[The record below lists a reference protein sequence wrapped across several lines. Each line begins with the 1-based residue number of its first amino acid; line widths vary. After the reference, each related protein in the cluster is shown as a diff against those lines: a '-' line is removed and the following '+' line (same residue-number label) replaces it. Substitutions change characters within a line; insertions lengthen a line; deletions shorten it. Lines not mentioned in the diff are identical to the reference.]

1 MRVAPAQGVLA
12 ADDVNFRRLVVALE
26 VVVAG
31 FEHAPEVIPAV
42 LAVGGEVGVCH
53 AEGEGV
59 HAHVGLAALERRADE
74 GVDFFD
80 LPVAHGIAA
89 DGDAFAVYHQ
99 HAAAVAVR
107 AIVGVGV
114 AEVEG
119 EVVLAVG
126 VHRFAADSVE
136 AFGRL
141 FVAFA
146 GFRAEFAG
154 VDADGV
160 VKEKGVF
167 AAVFLQPDFEH
178 FFFFEDADEGGCTE
192 AETARFEAV
201 LQGGVRRTADEA
213 AVALGFGG
221 TAATCGEDEGEG
233 GEEEGL
239 FFHGVSGWLVY
250 ITAERSGCM

>member
-1 MRVAPAQGVLA
+1 M
-12 ADDVNFRRLVVALE
+12 
-26 VVVAG
+26 
-31 FEHAPEVIPAV
+31 H
-42 LAVGGEVGVCH
+42 
-53 AEGEGV
+53 
-59 HAHVGLAALERRADE
+59 
-74 GVDFFD
+74 
-80 LPVAHGIAA
+80 
-89 DGDAFAVYHQ
+89 HQ
-99 HAAAVAVR
+99 HAAAVAVG
-107 AIVGVGV
+107 AVVGVGV

-126 VHRFAADSVE
+126 VQRFAPDGVE

-160 VKEKGVF
+160 VEEEGVF
-167 AAVFLQPDFEH
+167 ATVFLQPDFEH
-178 FFFFEDADEGGCTE
+178 FFFFEDADEGGRAETE
-192 AETARFEAV
+192 AARFEAV

-213 AVALGFGG
+213 AVALGFGSAI
-221 TAATCGEDEGEG
+221 AARGEDEDEG
-233 GEEEGL
+233 GEEEGG

>member
-1 MRVAPAQGVLA
+1 M
-12 ADDVNFRRLVVALE
+12 
-26 VVVAG
+26 
-31 FEHAPEVIPAV
+31 

-59 HAHVGLAALERRADE
+59 HAHIGLAALERRADE

-80 LPVAHGIAA
+80 LSVAHGIAA

-107 AIVGVGV
+107 AVVGIGV

-126 VHRFAADSVE
+126 VHRFAADGVE

-146 GFRAEFAG
+146 GFRTEFAG
-154 VDADGV
+154 VDADRV
-160 VKEKGVF
+160 VEEEGVF
-167 AAVFLQPDFEH
+167 ATVFLQPDFEH
-178 FFFFEDADEGGCTE
+178 FFFFEDADEGGRAETE
-192 AETARFEAV
+192 AARFEAI

-221 TAATCGEDEGEG
+221 TAATCGEDEDEG
-233 GEEEGL
+233 GEEEGG
-239 FFHGVSGWLVY
+239 FFHGVRG
-250 ITAERSGCM
+250 